1 MRKIRMMFL
10 AFLSLLLLY
19 TLSLA
24 QEAAK
29 EYTIK
34 KGDTLWDISQKEL
47 QDPFLWPKLWKEN
60 SDIENPDR
68 IYPGKTLKIPTKT
81 IAEEKKP
88 EPVAEKAVVPTA
100 EEKAMEKAEAPKEKE
115 IVKEVPKEPLADKY
129 RIASAGYISRVG
141 DAKGE
146 IVDSPDRRVLL
157 GQRDKVYLTLS
168 NDVKTGDRL
177 TVLRVVKKV
186 VHPKTGAIMGNLV
199 KMLGDLKITAV
210 NGQIATGEII
220 SSYDYITKG
229 DRLESYTETEA
240 PLIPSGKTSSPG
252 GINGYIVESIETK
265 VANAQMDVVYLDK
278 GSKDG
283 LNIGDRLKVVAPG
296 GKGIVP
302 STGKE
307 TKLPDETIGEVQIL
321 SLQENT
327 STAWIIKSAKDIKR
341 GDLIQSL

>member
-24 QEAAK
+24 QEAVK

-60 SDIENPDR
+60 SDIKNPDR
-68 IYPGKTLKIPTKT
+68 IYPGKTLKIPTKA

-88 EPVAEKAVVPTA
+88 EPAEKAVVPTA

-129 RIASAGYISRVG
+129 RIASAGYISRAG
-141 DAKGE
+141 AAKGE

-186 VHPKTGAIMGNLV
+186 VHPKTGAIIGDLV
-199 KMLGDLKITAV
+199 KMLGDLKITAI

-229 DRLESYTETEA
+229 DRLESYSEIETT
-240 PLIPSGKTSSPG
+240 LIPSGKVSSPAG
-252 GINGYIVESIETK
+252 LKGYIVESLDIK

-307 TKLPDETIGEVQIL
+307 IKLPDETIGEVQIL

-327 STAWIIKSAKDIKR
+327 STAWIIKSVKDIKR